1 VKRAGIVLLVW
12 AGLLAVNTAVMP
24 IFHPTFASVA
34 LLGGASLATAA
45 TGLALLLLSRRVRDD
60 DPGERIAVTELSVAS
75 AWTGLGVALLALSAR
90 FGVFLAV
97 IAGGMILFGLG
108 GIVRELRA
116 QARAGGE
123 ARR

>member
-1 VKRAGIVLLVW
+1 VKRASIVLFVW
-12 AGLLAVNTAVMP
+12 AALLAVNTAVMP
-24 IFHPTFASVA
+24 IFHPTFTSIA
-34 LLGGASLATAA
+34 LLGGASVATAV
-45 TGLALLLLSRRVRDD
+45 TGFVLLLLSRRVPQDEVRE
-60 DPGERIAVTELSVAS
+60 PLAVTELSVAS

-97 IAGGMILFGLG
+97 VAGGMILFGLG

-116 QARAGGE
+116 QARAGKE